1 MCPARLALVVSY
13 IMCAQCMTAKFF
25 IVFLY
30 THGLITL
37 TLSKMY
43 VMMPST
49 RQKRHDNDKHDSDKA
64 VASSPGPTQKSGKGP
79 GVTCKYSRMCCVS
92 SLRLE

>member
-1 MCPARLALVVSY
+1 MPSKTGSSCFIYHVCPVYDSKVLHSFSVHIER
-13 IMCAQCMTAKFF
+13 
-25 IVFLY
+25 
-30 THGLITL
+30 LITL

-64 VASSPGPTQKSGKGP
+64 GLFQSQ
-79 GVTCKYSRMCCVS
+79 CHSR
-92 SLRLE
+92 L

>member
-1 MCPARLALVVSY
+1 MCPARLALAVSY

-64 VASSPGPTQKSGKGP
+64 GLFQSQ
-79 GVTCKYSRMCCVS
+79 CHSR
-92 SLRLE
+92 L

>member
-1 MCPARLALVVSY
+1 MCPAKLALVVIYHVCPVYDS
-13 IMCAQCMTAKFF
+13 KVFHS
-25 IVFLY
+25 FLY
-30 THGLITL
+30 THGLISL

-64 VASSPGPTQKSGKGP
+64 GLFQSQCHFLTIKLISP
-79 GVTCKYSRMCCVS
+79 
-92 SLRLE
+92 

>member
-1 MCPARLALVVSY
+1 
-13 IMCAQCMTAKFF
+13 MTARFF

-30 THGLITL
+30 THGLTTL

-64 VASSPGPTQKSGKGP
+64 GLFQSQCHFINNQANIS
-79 GVTCKYSRMCCVS
+79 MILW
-92 SLRLE
+92 SLHSIVEILA

>member
-1 MCPARLALVVSY
+1 
-13 IMCAQCMTAKFF
+13 MCAQCMTARFF

-30 THGLITL
+30 THGLTTL

-49 RQKRHDNDKHDSDKA
+49 RQKRHDNDEHDNDKHDSDKA
-64 VASSPGPTQKSGKGP
+64 GLFQSQCHFLT
-79 GVTCKYSRMCCVS
+79 R
-92 SLRLE
+92 